1 MNEDYLDFLA
11 SKAPRAQPSGITPGP
26 FHEDMRRDQ
35 VIATDFALRAGR
47 AALFLDTGLGKTFD
61 QLAFCQ
67 QGAENVVLSPFMGI
81 GSEGFV
87 SLKQKRRFVG
97 VELEPKYYR
106 AACRNL
112 ASAEANAV
120 SLFDAMVAAE

>member
-1 MNEDYLDFLA
+1 MSYTAEGCIVHNCPLQLDLIERA
-11 SKAPRAQPSGITPGP
+11 LLLWSNPR
-26 FHEDMRRDQ
+26 D
-35 VIATDFALRAGR
+35 
-47 AALFLDTGLGKTFD
+47 
-61 QLAFCQ
+61 
-67 QGAENVVLSPFMGI
+67 VVLSPFMGI